1 MLEIC
6 LWVCLP
12 AWGGNGTC
20 LYRRFLS
27 FLLYIVSVTL
37 LLSCRMPCRLAVK
50 GDGGR
55 DLAISLGAIRWMMV
69 VLCHCCL
76 TDGDDSSRWPG
87 ALLCRGLRARGGRAI
102 FFISRSVTSMGAAIL
117 DWDGASVWP
126 LAEGVFSSSSSF
138 SPCFAISLFFRASSL
153 SPLSPFSSPLSLSL
167 SRVSPLPTAS
177 RLSPLPS
184 SSLPYFPFAF
194 FLFPFYLFPPFPLP
208 LL

>member
-1 MLEIC
+1 MPLYGGMVIIIILEYFCMI
-6 LWVCLP
+6 
-12 AWGGNGTC
+12 
-20 LYRRFLS
+20 FQ
-27 FLLYIVSVTL
+27 LL
-37 LLSCRMPCRLAVK
+37 C
-50 GDGGR
+50 
-55 DLAISLGAIRWMMV
+55 
-69 VLCHCCL
+69 VLC
-76 TDGDDSSRWPG
+76 
-87 ALLCRGLRARGGRAI
+87 LRACGGRAI
-102 FFISRSVTSMGAAIL
+102 FFISRSATSMGAAIL

-153 SPLSPFSSPLSLSL
+153 SLLSPFPSPLSLSL

-194 FLFPFYLFPPFPLP
+194 FLFPFYLFPLLPLP